1 MGDLGRM
8 LIFVGGLLLVV
19 GIILVLAGKVN
30 LPIGRLPGDIVY
42 RGKNT
47 TFYFPLATSILLSV
61 ILSLVLVCCEPDAAV
76 RPASSLF
83 ALRFSLVL
91 PGYELTDVFQSMYLT
106 PRQSVTG
113 DRGPVN

>member
-8 LIFVGGLLLVV
+8 LIFIGGLLLAV

-61 ILSLVLVCCEPDAAV
+61 ILSLVLYV
-76 RPASSLF
+76 
-83 ALRFSLVL
+83 
-91 PGYELTDVFQSMYLT
+91 
-106 PRQSVTG
+106 
-113 DRGPVN
+113 VNRMRR